1 MKASKRRTTAVKPSG
16 SPLAGLKASV
26 ILERAGACV
35 RVDDVPACEAF
46 NVLAELLGAMRVA
59 ASVCPELTVE
69 LSPVAGYSPLD
80 VNTDDIGAKR
90 KVGFRS

>member
-1 MKASKRRTTAVKPSG
+1 MAKARSKPVSKAG
-16 SPLAGLKASV
+16 ASPLAGLKASV

-46 NVLAELLGAMRVA
+46 SVLAELLGAMRVA
-59 ASVCPELTVE
+59 ASVCPELVVE

-90 KVGFRS
+90 KMGFR